1 MNFIDQLD
9 PELRALV
16 AKLPPDRTLDI
27 NKIAAARARMKKMM
41 TAALA
46 NLPAVEGVNSQ
57 DQFVRASQSAPAVR
71 VRVYRPNDRPS
82 KLPALYWIHGG
93 GYVMGDLD
101 QDDRLMK
108 QLAKRIGCVAVSVDY
123 RLAPEHPFPAPV
135 EDCYAGLKWLFAH
148 ADELQVE
155 PSRIAIGG
163 ASGGGGLAAGLALLA
178 RDRGEVQV
186 AFQLLIYPMIDDR
199 NVTPASYAITD
210 PRMWNRESNRL
221 GWKAYLGRDGGGG
234 DVSPYSAAARATDLT
249 NLPPVYI
256 PVGAQDLF
264 VDENIE
270 YAQRLI
276 QAGVPTELHVYPGA
290 FHGFDIF
297 APSARVSKQ
306 FKADR
311 DDALKRAHFT
321 IPQRDRD
328 GDAPPASTPENSIAP
343 TSRGL
348 SHRHFVMTSAVTP
361 YTHRPLRGAN
371 ALARE
376 ALRFFP
382 CAPRHDDQSAGT
394 GCDALNVPRH
404 LAERKAE

>member
-9 PELRALV
+9 PELRAIV
-16 AKLPPDRTLDI
+16 VKLPADRPMDLNQI
-27 NKIAAARARMKKMM
+27 PAARAKMKKMM

-46 NLPAVEGVNSQ
+46 DLPPVEGVSSQ
-57 DQFVRASQSAPAVR
+57 DQFAPAPEGAPDVR
-71 VRVYRPNDRPS
+71 VRVYRPEDQRG

-93 GYVMGDLD
+93 GYVMGDIE

-108 QLAKRIGCVAVSVDY
+108 QMVRRIGCVTVSVDY

-148 ADELQVE
+148 AGELQVD

-163 ASGGGGLAAGLALLA
+163 ASGGGGLTAGLALLV
-178 RDRGEVQV
+178 RDRGEMQV

-221 GWKAYLGRDGGGG
+221 GWKAYLGRDGGGA
-234 DVSPYSAAARATDLT
+234 DVSPYAAASRATDLT
-249 NLPPVYI
+249 NLPPAYI
-256 PVGAQDLF
+256 PVGALDLF

-290 FHGFDIF
+290 FHGFDVF

-306 FKADR
+306 FKAER
-311 DDALKRAHFT
+311 DDALKRALHGS
-321 IPQRDRD
+321 P
-328 GDAPPASTPENSIAP
+328 G
-343 TSRGL
+343 
-348 SHRHFVMTSAVTP
+348 
-361 YTHRPLRGAN
+361 
-371 ALARE
+371 
-376 ALRFFP
+376 
-382 CAPRHDDQSAGT
+382 
-394 GCDALNVPRH
+394 
-404 LAERKAE
+404 